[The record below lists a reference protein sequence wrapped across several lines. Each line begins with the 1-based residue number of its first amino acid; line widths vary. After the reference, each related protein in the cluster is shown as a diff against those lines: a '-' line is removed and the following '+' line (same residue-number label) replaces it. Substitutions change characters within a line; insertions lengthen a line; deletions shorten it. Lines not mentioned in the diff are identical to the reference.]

1 MITTVTLNAAIDKL
15 YRLECFQPG
24 KVNRTASCTAT
35 AGGKGLNVSRA
46 AALLGEPVLATGF
59 CGGHSGAYLKELLS
73 QDQIPNSFIP
83 VTGETRTCINIIDG
97 TGASTELLEPG
108 APVDE
113 NDLQR
118 FHFHF
123 DALLQEAQLTVF
135 SGSLPCGC
143 PKDFY
148 ARLIQCAHNR
158 GVRTILDTSGG
169 ALTKGIAAKPYLIKP
184 NIEELEALTG
194 TPIHC
199 KKDAAREAVTL
210 HKNGVAYV
218 VISLGKEGALLA
230 CEEGVFEGTPPDVP
244 VKNTVGCGDSMVAAF
259 AVAIARN
266 YSAEAALQLAL
277 SVSSANAMCEK
288 TGFFHLDDLAA
299 ILCRGQVNR
308 LA

>member
-1 MITTVTLNAAIDKL
+1 MITTITLNAAIDKL
-15 YRLECFQPG
+15 YRLETFQPG
-24 KVNRTASCTAT
+24 KVNRVASCAAT

-46 AALLGEPVLATGF
+46 AAFLGEPVLATGF

-73 QDQIPNSFIP
+73 QDQIPSSFVPIE
-83 VTGETRTCINIIDG
+83 GETRTCINLIDR

-108 APVDE
+108 APVGED
-113 NDLQR
+113 DLQR
-118 FHFHF
+118 FTVHF
-123 DALLQEAQLTVF
+123 DELLQKTQLAVF

-143 PKDFY
+143 PEDFY
-148 ARLIQCAHNR
+148 AWLIQCAHNR
-158 GVRTILDTSGG
+158 GVRTILDASGK
-169 ALTKGIAAKPYLIKP
+169 ALARGIEANPYLIKP
-184 NIEELEALTG
+184 NLDELEALTG
-194 TPIHC
+194 TPIHS
-199 KKDAAREAVTL
+199 KKDAAREAVKL
-210 HKNGVAYV
+210 HESGVACV

-266 YSAEAALQLAL
+266 YSAEAALHLAL

-299 ILCRGQVNR
+299 ILCKGQVNR
-308 LA
+308 LG